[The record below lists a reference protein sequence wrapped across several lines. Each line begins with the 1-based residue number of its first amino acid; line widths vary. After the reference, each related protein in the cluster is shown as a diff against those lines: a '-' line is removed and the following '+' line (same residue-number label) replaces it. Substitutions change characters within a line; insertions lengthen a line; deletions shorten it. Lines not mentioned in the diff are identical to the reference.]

1 MDPLEE
7 YTSLYNV
14 RLMHFQ
20 GRKRGKNP
28 QEVKY
33 QFAVC
38 AISGLKKVHKL
49 QDGSSDLKV
58 PEPYTRHN
66 MLQSFS
72 Q

>member
-38 AISGLKKVHKL
+38 AIVVLLDDDKTNKANGAS
-49 QDGSSDLKV
+49 
-58 PEPYTRHN
+58 
-66 MLQSFS
+66 
-72 Q
+72 